1 MGVGNQGHLV
11 GDDLVH
17 QVHEGRDRVAFD
29 VEFGRDEGTDDP
41 DVAVADVPLVRP
53 GVDGDALG
61 AEALAVEGG
70 FRHVGHVA
78 AARVAQGCHL
88 VDIYA
93 QSSHVRLFFSRQK

>member
-1 MGVGNQGHLV
+1 MGVGDQGHLV

-29 VEFGRDEGTDDP
+29 VEFGRDEGADDP
-41 DVAVADVPLVRP
+41 HVAVADVALV
-53 GVDGDALG
+53 GTGMDGDAFR

-78 AARVAQGCHL
+78 AAGVAQGGYL

-93 QSSHVRLFFSRQK
+93 QSSHVSSFFSRQK